1 MNKYVT
7 LAVNMMRGLLMN
19 QFKNLE
25 KMKRKGYTAY
35 YYRYTD
41 NNKRMR
47 IPLGTSQSVGKTFL
61 KKLYRDAEIKVT
73 AIRLGIFKEP
83 VDKALNKPVYL
94 GEVLTMYKNEV
105 HHATRSF
112 HSKFYEFRTF
122 VEFFG
127 KKDDWDS
134 ENKTINPKCMVDLTK
149 IKTVDIDRYYQDQ
162 ISQGKAPG
170 TLSNRNKYLAPFYKW
185 LVGREF
191 LDKNYYE
198 LKTKLPTGQKTF
210 HQVLD
215 WDIVEQVLTL
225 APNPYCRKL
234 WTVMAYTGMAPVD
247 ACGLVKKNDLNILD
261 GQEYIVTV
269 RAKSKDANKILA
281 QVPMFPELKAMG
293 SDLWEI
299 GGTKKQRDS
308 ANVQFRK
315 VIRSLKV
322 KAKKGFV
329 IVQYCLRHS
338 FITHALQQG
347 VDPSTVSDWVG
358 HVDEKMQKQNYRD
371 LTKIP
376 TNHHQLFNNKG

>member
-1 MNKYVT
+1 
-7 LAVNMMRGLLMN
+7 
-19 QFKNLE
+19 
-25 KMKRKGYTAY
+25 
-35 YYRYTD
+35 
-41 NNKRMR
+41 
-47 IPLGTSQSVGKTFL
+47 
-61 KKLYRDAEIKVT
+61 
-73 AIRLGIFKEP
+73 
-83 VDKALNKPVYL
+83 
-94 GEVLTMYKNEV
+94 
-105 HHATRSF
+105 
-112 HSKFYEFRTF
+112 
-122 VEFFG
+122 
-127 KKDDWDS
+127 
-134 ENKTINPKCMVDLTK
+134 
-149 IKTVDIDRYYQDQ
+149 
-162 ISQGKAPG
+162 
-170 TLSNRNKYLAPFYKW
+170 
-185 LVGREF
+185 
-191 LDKNYYE
+191 
-198 LKTKLPTGQKTF
+198 
-210 HQVLD
+210 
-215 WDIVEQVLTL
+215 
-225 APNPYCRKL
+225 
-234 WTVMAYTGMAPVD
+234 MAYTGMAPID

-308 ANVQFRK
+308 ANVQFKK

-322 KAKKGFV
+322 KVNKGFK